1 MNLLRRLFLTRV
13 GPDLLGASFLAPVF
27 TVVGVFTFFAGV
39 LYLPSLGPTRV
50 EMILALLL
58 LAIVALLCHAVGQLA
73 VVIEHL
79 QESANKS
86 AEPTAPPERGA
97 N

>member
-1 MNLLRRLFLTRV
+1 MKFWRRLFFTRM
-13 GPDLLGASFLAPVF
+13 GPSLFGASVIQPVL
-27 TVVGVFTFFAGV
+27 TAVGVFTFFAGV

-73 VVIEHL
+73 FVIEHL